1 MDSAQHSVNP
11 RVLVRGGDL
20 KKKENLPG
28 FGFFE
33 IFLQER
39 VVAW

>member
-1 MDSAQHSVNP
+1 MDLAQHSVNH

-20 KKKENLPG
+20 KKENLPG

-39 VVAW
+39 VGTW